1 MPLEKGGRADKMGNR
16 YEIRCIIYEMLKVLR
31 EVNYSIV
38 IEALGDDEI
47 GTDILVT
54 DFEGRKEHQQ
64 CKVRNASKEYWS
76 VADLNSRNILNSW
89 KKQLERGD
97 NREVALVSAVGC
109 SYIVDLHNRALNS
122 TDRPKDF
129 YEYQIKTGSKEFR
142 NSYMDFC
149 NGMGLK
155 VDETMDVAKSVDF
168 LRRINFK
175 QMSEY
180 ALQENISQE
189 ISFYFVTDR
198 ERVYDA
204 LATMV
209 IDSDIYGKENNHH
222 HRKTVR

>member
-97 NREVALVSAVGC
+97 
-109 SYIVDLHNRALNS
+109 
-122 TDRPKDF
+122 K
-129 YEYQIKTGSKEFR
+129 
-142 NSYMDFC
+142 
-149 NGMGLK
+149 
-155 VDETMDVAKSVDF
+155 
-168 LRRINFK
+168 
-175 QMSEY
+175 
-180 ALQENISQE
+180 
-189 ISFYFVTDR
+189 
-198 ERVYDA
+198 
-204 LATMV
+204 
-209 IDSDIYGKENNHH
+209 
-222 HRKTVR
+222 